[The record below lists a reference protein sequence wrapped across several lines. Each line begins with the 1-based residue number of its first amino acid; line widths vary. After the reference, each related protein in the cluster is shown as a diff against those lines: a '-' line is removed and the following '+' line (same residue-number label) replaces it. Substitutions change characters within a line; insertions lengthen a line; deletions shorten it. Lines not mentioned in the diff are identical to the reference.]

1 MQKKIFWVFLF
12 FLISTAGI
20 AQTVVSD
27 STITPKDSSD
37 NLEIIKLKYDTLSY
51 AEEYRRDY
59 WRYQSGLRFGIS
71 QGRFLINQNT
81 IDRLSPSGSPVID
94 AQGKIVKNTL
104 VNNETFNT
112 GYNAGIFMRMVRG
125 SFMFQPELTYALKSG
140 IFDILNTDGSLNKRV
155 KGSVSSIDIPA
166 LIGVR
171 SKTSRVFLGP
181 TFNFPF
187 AMNSGM
193 KSALKDFKNEELL
206 NHKFFNRPI
215 MNFNVG
221 FGFEFNSFFFDVRFE
236 KGIKS
241 YSVQTLGPTS
251 SPKIFDLMIDAFHFN
266 IGYIKK

>member
-1 MQKKIFWVFLF
+1 MHKKIFWFFLF
-12 FLISTAGI
+12 FIISFGGF
-20 AQTVVSD
+20 AQIVASD
-27 STITPKDSSD
+27 STIAGKDTSG

-71 QGRFLINQNT
+71 QGRFFINENT
-81 IDRLSPSGSPVID
+81 IDRLSTSGNPVID
-94 AQGKIVKNTL
+94 EQGKIVKNAFI
-104 VNNETFNT
+104 NNETYNT
-112 GYNAGIFMRMVRG
+112 GYNAGVFMRMVRG
-125 SFMFQPELTYALKSG
+125 SFMFQPELTYSLKSG
-140 IFDILNTDGSLNKRV
+140 IFDILNKDGSLNKRV
-155 KGSVSSIDIPA
+155 KGGVSSIDIPT

-187 AMNSGM
+187 AMNSDM
-193 KSALKDFKNEELL
+193 KNALKDFKNVESL

-241 YSVQTLGPTS
+241 YSVQTLGPVS
-251 SPKIFDLMIDAFHFN
+251 SPKLFDLMVDAFHFN

>member
-1 MQKKIFWVFLF
+1 MHKKIFWFFLF
-12 FLISTAGI
+12 FLISKAGFSQI
-20 AQTVVSD
+20 VESD
-27 STITPKDSSD
+27 SSIAEKDTSG

-71 QGRFLINQNT
+71 QGRFFINEYT
-81 IDRLSPSGSPVID
+81 IDRLSPSGNPVID
-94 AQGKIVKNTL
+94 ANGKIVKNTL
-104 VNNETFNT
+104 INNDTYNTGFNT
-112 GYNAGIFMRMVRG
+112 GLFMRMVRG
-125 SFMFQPELTYALKSG
+125 SFMFQPELIYSSKSG
-140 IFDILNTDGSLNKRV
+140 IFDILNTDGSLSKRV
-155 KGSVSSIDIPA
+155 KGSISSIDVPA

-187 AMNSGM
+187 AMNSEM
-193 KSALKDFKNEELL
+193 KNALKDFKNEKQL

-221 FGFEFNSFFFDVRFE
+221 FGFEFSSFFFDVRFE

-241 YSVQTLGPTS
+241 YSVQTLGPVS
-251 SPKIFDLMIDAFHFN
+251 SPKVFNLMTDAFHFN